1 MQDYIDCLKQ
11 RKKPISE
18 SEQLT
23 GRDERA
29 ETIILGLRR
38 LDGIREEDYQRRF
51 GESIE
56 DEFDDVLDK
65 WIGMNLL
72 EWNNGHLRLTRR
84 GLFLANEVF
93 VDFL

>member
-1 MQDYIDCLKQ
+1 
-11 RKKPISE
+11 
-18 SEQLT
+18 LT
-23 GRDERA
+23 GRDEKA
-29 ETIILGLRR
+29 ETIILGLRKQS
-38 LDGIREEDYQRRF
+38 GIREEDYQRRF
-51 GESIE
+51 CELIK

-72 EWNNGHLRLTRR
+72 EWNGGNLRLTRQ